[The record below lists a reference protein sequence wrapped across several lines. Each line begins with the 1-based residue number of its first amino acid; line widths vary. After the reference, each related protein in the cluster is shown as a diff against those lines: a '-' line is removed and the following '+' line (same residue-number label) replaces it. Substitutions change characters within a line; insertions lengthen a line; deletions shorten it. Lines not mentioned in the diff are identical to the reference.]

1 MSRRNPLCLLG
12 KHLFFCSLARANLF
26 IFIIKRPAFRIQEQ
40 MGEATLQYLFVLLF
54 FVWGWRGFGTEPE
67 SELPQYLSPTI
78 YYKPVIKVNLSS
90 CSESDV
96 MSMLSPENKIL
107 VKMCSTDLRR
117 CLLEGACYVSD
128 DLFPLRLF
136 NYISRN
142 DKGEPQFK
150 QVDLKTCPYGLG
162 IRNTCLDPYFTVAAD
177 LKFYKLGDVIFV
189 PLLVGVV
196 MPDGQSHDGYFVVRD
211 AGAAI
216 KGPSRF
222 DFYTG
227 LTKPFDPQNPFYKLG
242 FMNKENA
249 VVFRKATEE
258 ETRMILKKTRY
269 PKVRREI
276 FVSPMGI

>member
-1 MSRRNPLCLLG
+1 MP
-12 KHLFFCSLARANLF
+12 
-26 IFIIKRPAFRIQEQ
+26 
-40 MGEATLQYLFVLLF
+40 YLFALLF
-54 FVWGWRGFGTEPE
+54 FVWGWKGFGTESEPE
-67 SELPQYLSPTI
+67 PPQYLSPTI
-78 YYKPVIKVNLSS
+78 YYKPVIKVDLSS
-90 CSESDV
+90 CAETDV
-96 MSMLSPENKIL
+96 VGMLSPENKIM
-107 VKMCSTDLRR
+107 VKMCSADLKR

-128 DLFPLRLF
+128 DLYPLRLF
-136 NYISRN
+136 NYLARN
-142 DKGEPQFK
+142 EKGEPRFK

-189 PLLVGVV
+189 PLLVGVL

-211 AGAAI
+211 AGGAI

-227 LTKPFDPQNPFYKLG
+227 LTKPFDPNNPFYRLG

-249 VVFRKATEE
+249 VAFRRVTEE
-258 ETRMILKKTRY
+258 ERKIVLKKTRF

-276 FVSPMGI
+276 LVPPIGI